1 MTTADPIDSARHHM
15 AVNARH
21 SMPPSGYDGMNG
33 GYVPPPGATA
43 PLPHIEDMV
52 AFPQDI
58 NRNQTMKYLLEQA
71 ETTLAKSEMGREFG
85 KPALAFRD
93 YVKASVI
100 AVQII
105 PSHREYV
112 ELKSRRDDWNRR
124 HQTLLKKISQ
134 QSEIYEQIKRD
145 IIADNERTGVRPTA
159 PASTQQKATANTIL
173 SQTSSIL
180 DASPETRQPVNGQ
193 QPEARTNGSPGK
205 VKPTVH
211 PKPQSLA
218 GHAIKTGHTRAASA
232 ASAISSTQAMS
243 DLAAR
248 FANLRGPQPSPGQD
262 PRIKTH
268 QIVPPPSRPAGPR
281 DMPPPRP
288 KISLDSAIPALP
300 KMPDAIYSPARG
312 SISGESARLPP
323 STPRGP
329 YSRAG
334 SIVSIGSATTTPLPQ
349 QQQSNDYFS
358 AQSQSSSRNGNIDTP
373 YPPESGFKI
382 PEGDRITPEE
392 LFEAMKAKGSIL
404 IIDVR
409 AREDFDEGHIM
420 SSSTI
425 CIDPSILSRPNI
437 SADEIAESLVLSPNQ
452 EQIQF
457 ERRASYDLVVFYD
470 QYSEKIPSPW
480 NTEEAALLSLHRALV
495 HLSYGHELR
504 NSPKLLKGGL
514 DAWVDLMGSA
524 SLQSTAPPKPKK
536 ISLVRQG
543 PFQRRPS
550 QYLGKPLRPD
560 IVKVWQQAVEIEEKE
575 TETAT
580 EQAFHRSTESFLRR
594 FPSLSLQESM
604 TSPTIVEQRTPGYGS
619 SHQVDLYTDL
629 PSPPTR
635 PAPALPR
642 LSYSSLSQTVEEH
655 DMYDEP
661 APTPPAPPPSEK
673 VFYTGLNNPHNWC
686 YANSTLQSL
695 LASPNFGRELSN
707 SEWVERY
714 SAPRKDDEK
723 IDQPQ
728 LMIKI
733 ISNLFHWMTTGKFKT
748 MKAQTLMDYSLHLC
762 QHSQTISK
770 FGGNGQQDAQEFMS
784 FLLDYLHDETNSR
797 RNLKGNIPQPSTIPQ
812 ARLQAAVEYWK
823 NYQELNRSIVDRY
836 WRGLELST
844 VDCQRCHKQTHTF
857 STFDLVFAPVGKN
870 QDITLEDSFREHNV
884 VNTLDNFACD
894 TCKRNTKAM
903 QTTCFA
909 RMPPLLC
916 LSFRRFDFDKSVG
929 DIKKSTR
936 KVTWDFN
943 EIDLTPYFMRTGEN
957 SSDRAFSGPFKYQCY
972 AVIVHSGSKTDN
984 GHYYAYV
991 RDSSTHDQYAW
1002 YRCEDSQVTK
1012 VRIGTNDATDYKENV
1027 FRSGRDTV
1035 PYLAFFRRKD
1045 S

>member
-1 MTTADPIDSARHHM
+1 
-15 AVNARH
+15 
-21 SMPPSGYDGMNG
+21 MPPSGYDGMNG
-33 GYVPPPGATA
+33 GYAPPGATA

-58 NRNQTMKYLLEQA
+58 NRNQPMKHLLDLA
-71 ETTLAKSEMGREFG
+71 ETTLAKSEMSRDFG
-85 KPALAFRD
+85 KPALAFKD
-93 YVKASVI
+93 YVKASVL

-105 PSHREYV
+105 PSHSDYV
-112 ELKSRRDDWNRR
+112 ELKSSRTDWNRR
-124 HQTLLKKISQ
+124 HAGLLKRISQ
-134 QSEIYEQIKRD
+134 QSDVYDKIKRD
-145 IIADNERTGVRPTA
+145 IIADNERTGVQPTVV
-159 PASTQQKATANTIL
+159 PSTRQKASANALL
-173 SQTSSIL
+173 SQSFPVK
-180 DASPETRQPVNGQ
+180 DASPTTRQPVDGQ
-193 QPEARTNGSPGK
+193 SEPHTNGSPGK
-205 VKPTVH
+205 VKPVVH

-218 GHAIKTGHTRAASA
+218 GHAIKPGHARAASA
-232 ASAISSTQAMS
+232 ASATSSTQAMS

-268 QIVPPPSRPAGPR
+268 HIVPPPNKPAGPR

-323 STPRGP
+323 STPRGHF
-329 YSRAG
+329 SRTG
-334 SIVSIGSATTTPLPQ
+334 SAVSINSATSTPLPQ
-349 QQQSNDYFS
+349 QGSDYFS
-358 AQSQSSSRNGNIDTP
+358 SLPQGPSRNGNVDTP
-373 YPPESGFKI
+373 QPPEGAFKV

-425 CIDPSILSRPNI
+425 CIDPNVLSRPNI
-437 SADEIAESLVLSPNQ
+437 SADEIAESLVLSPSQ

-457 ERRASYDLVVFYD
+457 ERRASYDLVIFYD
-470 QYSEKIPSPW
+470 QYSEKIPSPHW
-480 NTEEAALLSLHRALV
+480 NAEETPLASLHRALV

-504 NSPKLLKGGL
+504 NPPKLLKGGL
-514 DAWVDLMGSA
+514 EAWVDLMGAA
-524 SLQSTAPPKPKK
+524 SLQSTVPLKPKK
-536 ISLVRQG
+536 ISLVRQS

-604 TSPTIVEQRTPGYGS
+604 TSPAIAEHRTPGYGS

-642 LSYSSLSQTVEEH
+642 LSYSSLSQTVDDH
-655 DMYDEP
+655 DMYHE
-661 APTPPAPPPSEK
+661 PTPAAPALPLSEK

-695 LASPNFGRELSN
+695 LASPNFGRELFN
-707 SEWVERY
+707 SEWVDKY
-714 SAPRKDDEK
+714 QAPRKDDEK

-733 ISNLFHWMTTGKFKT
+733 ISNLFHWMTTGKFKS

-797 RNLKGNIPQPSTIPQ
+797 RNLKGSIAQPNTIPQ
-812 ARLQAAVEYWK
+812 ARLQAAIEYWE

-894 TCKRNTKAM
+894 SCKRNTKAM

-936 KVTWDFN
+936 RVTWDFN
-943 EIDLTPYFMRTGEN
+943 EVDLSPYFMRTSEN
-957 SSDRAFSGPFKYQCY
+957 TSDRAFSGPFKYQCY

-991 RDSSTHDQYAW
+991 RDSNTHDQYAW

-1012 VRIGTNDATDYKENV
+1012 VRIGTGDATDFKDNV
-1027 FRSGRDTV
+1027 FKSGRDTV

>member
-1 MTTADPIDSARHHM
+1 MTTADPIDSARYHM

-33 GYVPPPGATA
+33 GYTPPPGATA

-58 NRNQTMKYLLEQA
+58 NRNQPMRHLLEMA
-71 ETTLAKSEMGREFG
+71 ETTLAKSEMSRDFG
-85 KPALAFRD
+85 KPALAFKD
-93 YVKASVI
+93 YVKASVL

-105 PSHREYV
+105 PSHSDYV
-112 ELKSRRDDWNRR
+112 ELKSRRTDWNRR
-124 HQTLLKKISQ
+124 HSQLLKRISQ
-134 QSEIYEQIKRD
+134 QSDIYDKIKRD
-145 IIADNERTGVRPTA
+145 IIADNERTGVQPTVVPSAQKKVGANVSLAQAFPIRDVSPTTRA
-159 PASTQQKATANTIL
+159 PA
-173 SQTSSIL
+173 
-180 DASPETRQPVNGQ
+180 DDPPQP
-193 QPEARTNGSPGK
+193 RMNGSPGK
-205 VKPTVH
+205 IKPMVH

-218 GHAIKTGHTRAASA
+218 GHAIKPGHARAASA
-232 ASAISSTQAMS
+232 ASATSSTQAMS

-268 QIVPPPSRPAGPR
+268 QIVPPPSKPAGPR

-312 SISGESARLPP
+312 SISGESARMPP
-323 STPRGP
+323 STPRGH
-329 YSRAG
+329 YSRTG
-334 SIVSIGSATTTPLPQ
+334 SIVSVNSATSTPLPQ
-349 QQQSNDYFS
+349 QGADYFT
-358 AQSQSSSRNGNIDTP
+358 SQPSRNGYNDTP
-373 YPPESGFKI
+373 QPPESTFRV

-392 LFEAMKAKGSIL
+392 LFEAMKAKGSVL

-425 CIDPSILSRPNI
+425 CVDPNILTRPNI
-437 SADEIAESLVLSPNQ
+437 SADDIAESLVLSPSL
-452 EQIQF
+452 EQVQF

-470 QYSEKIPSPW
+470 QDSEKIPSPHW
-480 NTEEAALLSLHRALV
+480 NDEDTPLSSLHRALV

-504 NSPKLLKGGL
+504 NPPKLLKGGL
-514 DAWVDLMGSA
+514 DAWVDLMGAA

-536 ISLVRQG
+536 ISLVRQS

-604 TSPTIVEQRTPGYGS
+604 ISPAIAEQRTPGYGS

-642 LSYSSLSQTVEEH
+642 LSYSSLSQTVEDH
-655 DMYDEP
+655 DMYHEP
-661 APTPPAPPPSEK
+661 VPVAPTPPPSEK
-673 VFYTGLNNPHNWC
+673 IFYTGLNNPHNWC

-695 LASPNFGRELSN
+695 LASPNFGRELSD
-707 SEWVERY
+707 SEWIDKY

-733 ISNLFHWMTTGKFKT
+733 ISNLFHWMTTGKFQT

-762 QHSQTISK
+762 QNSQTISK
-770 FGGNGQQDAQEFMS
+770 FGGTGQQDAQEFMS

-797 RNLKGNIPQPSTIPQ
+797 RNLKGNIVQPNTIPQ
-812 ARLQAAVEYWK
+812 ARLQAATEYWK

-943 EIDLTPYFMRTGEN
+943 EIDLTPYFMRTNE
-957 SSDRAFSGPFKYQCY
+957 STSDRAFSGPFKYQCY

-1002 YRCEDSQVTK
+1002 FRCEDSHVTK
-1012 VRIGTNDATDYKENV
+1012 VRIGTGDASDFKERV
-1027 FRSGRDTV
+1027 FKSGRDTV

-1045 S
+1045 

>member
-1 MTTADPIDSARHHM
+1 M

-33 GYVPPPGATA
+33 GYAPPPGAAA
-43 PLPHIEDMV
+43 PLPHIEDVV

-58 NRNQTMKYLLEQA
+58 NPNQSMKSLLDLA
-71 ETTLAKSEMGREFG
+71 ETTLAKSKMGRDFG
-85 KPALAFRD
+85 KPALAFKD

-105 PSHREYV
+105 PSHKEYV
-112 ELKSRRDDWNRR
+112 ELKSSRADWNRR
-124 HQTLLKKISQ
+124 HQSLLKKISE
-134 QSEIYEQIKRD
+134 QSDIYDKIKRD
-145 IIADNERTGVRPTA
+145 IIADNERTGVQPTVV
-159 PASTQQKATANTIL
+159 PSTQQKAGANAIL
-173 SQTSSIL
+173 SQTSSVR
-180 DASPETRQPVNGQ
+180 DASPATRQPVNGQ
-193 QPEARTNGSPGK
+193 QPESHTNGSPGK

-218 GHAIKTGHTRAASA
+218 GHAIKPGHTRAASA
-232 ASAISSTQAMS
+232 ASATSSTQAMS

-268 QIVPPPSRPAGPR
+268 HIVPPPSKPAGPR
-281 DMPPPRP
+281 DMPPSRP
-288 KISLDSAIPALP
+288 KMSLDSAIPALP

-312 SISGESARLPP
+312 SISGESSRLPP
-323 STPRGP
+323 STPRGH
-329 YSRAG
+329 YSRTG
-334 SIVSIGSATTTPLPQ
+334 SIVSIGSATSTPLPQ
-349 QQQSNDYFS
+349 QGNDYFS
-358 AQSQSSSRNGNIDTP
+358 SQSQSYSRNGNVDSP
-373 YPPESGFKI
+373 QPPESGFKV
-382 PEGDRITPEE
+382 PEGDRITPED
-392 LFEAMKAKGSIL
+392 LFEAMKAKGSTL

-425 CIDPSILSRPNI
+425 CIDPNILTRPNI
-437 SADEIAESLVLSPNQ
+437 SADEIAESLVLSPSQ

-457 ERRASYDLVVFYD
+457 ERRASYDLVIIYD
-470 QYSEKIPSPW
+470 QYSEKIPSPHW
-480 NTEEAALLSLHRALV
+480 SAEETALSSLHRALV

-504 NSPKLLKGGL
+504 NPPKLLKGGL
-514 DAWVDLMGSA
+514 EAWIDLMGSA

-536 ISLVRQG
+536 ISLVRQS

-604 TSPTIVEQRTPGYGS
+604 TSPAIAEQRTPGYGS

-642 LSYSSLSQTVEEH
+642 LSYSSLSQTVDDH
-655 DMYDEP
+655 DMYHEP
-661 APTPPAPPPSEK
+661 APTAPALPPSEK

-707 SEWVERY
+707 SEWYEKYQV
-714 SAPRKDDEK
+714 PRKDDEK

-748 MKAQTLMDYSLHLC
+748 MKAQTLM
-762 QHSQTISK
+762 
-770 FGGNGQQDAQEFMS
+770 
-784 FLLDYLHDETNSR
+784 
-797 RNLKGNIPQPSTIPQ
+797 
-812 ARLQAAVEYWK
+812 V
-823 NYQELNRSIVDRY
+823 
-836 WRGLELST
+836 
-844 VDCQRCHKQTHTF
+844 
-857 STFDLVFAPVGKN
+857 
-870 QDITLEDSFREHNV
+870 
-884 VNTLDNFACD
+884 
-894 TCKRNTKAM
+894 
-903 QTTCFA
+903 
-909 RMPPLLC
+909 
-916 LSFRRFDFDKSVG
+916 RRFTSP
-929 DIKKSTR
+929 S
-936 KVTWDFN
+936 
-943 EIDLTPYFMRTGEN
+943 M
-957 SSDRAFSGPFKYQCY
+957 
-972 AVIVHSGSKTDN
+972 VIFTHGYITDN
-984 GHYYAYV
+984 SLFLGLFPSPLPTQSNHL
-991 RDSSTHDQYAW
+991 
-1002 YRCEDSQVTK
+1002 QVWWQWATRRS
-1012 VRIGTNDATDYKENV
+1012 RIHVLFIGL
-1027 FRSGRDTV
+1027 
-1035 PYLAFFRRKD
+1035 PP
-1045 S
+1045 